1 MNFFVFNDFFSG
13 ILAAGGSTYSRPP
26 ALMSDLTVQWA
37 ALIIFGLAICHTFM
51 AGKILKLSH
60 KFKHDSMSY
69 RLMHILGEVECVFG
83 IWALILVFIMA
94 GLHGKTDVFDY
105 LQNTVDYTEPLLV
118 FVIMTIAAT
127 LPVIYFANRSISAI
141 AAMMPMPKRMGFF
154 FSAMVIGP
162 LLGSFITE
170 PAAMTVTAVIMK
182 NAYFDRGISTKFKY
196 AALSVLFVNISIGG
210 TLTHFAAPPVLMV
223 SAAWSWDMSYMLG
236 TFGWKSAIA
245 VVINA
250 ALLTA
255 MYKKEL
261 LEEPKEDGDKKE
273 MIKIKP
279 FIIVIQLVFLA
290 SVVLFHHDKVI
301 FLAIFVFFLGW
312 CEITASYQEPLKI
325 KSALLVGFFLAGLVV
340 LGKLQ
345 TWWLKPLMDGIDAT
359 TLFVGTTMLT
369 GITDNAALTYLGT
382 QVDGLSIDL
391 KYALVAGAVAGGGLT
406 VIANA
411 PNPAGFGILK
421 DSFGEDGISPVG
433 LLKNSIVPTII
444 AMLCLWFMGA
454 PKEPAGAGS
463 AKALLVDVVE
473 AGKYKV
479 DSKEYDFVTLKD
491 YLKKKAEISGGKLKL
506 VLMLPEEQKHGDHTH
521 AYHVKE
527 LQKLLQDVNSEGV
540 EKVKSGQIILN
551 YDLNPVPSDH

>member
-1 MNFFVFNDFFSG
+1 
-13 ILAAGGSTYSRPP
+13 
-26 ALMSDLTVQWA
+26 
-37 ALIIFGLAICHTFM
+37 
-51 AGKILKLSH
+51 
-60 KFKHDSMSY
+60 
-69 RLMHILGEVECVFG
+69 
-83 IWALILVFIMA
+83 
-94 GLHGKTDVFDY
+94 
-105 LQNTVDYTEPLLV
+105 
-118 FVIMTIAAT
+118 
-127 LPVIYFANRSISAI
+127 
-141 AAMMPMPKRMGFF
+141 
-154 FSAMVIGP
+154 
-162 LLGSFITE
+162 
-170 PAAMTVTAVIMK
+170 
-182 NAYFDRGISTKFKY
+182 
-196 AALSVLFVNISIGG
+196 
-210 TLTHFAAPPVLMV
+210 
-223 SAAWSWDMSYMLG
+223 
-236 TFGWKSAIA
+236 
-245 VVINA
+245 
-250 ALLTA
+250 
-255 MYKKEL
+255 
-261 LEEPKEDGDKKE
+261 
-273 MIKIKP
+273 
-279 FIIVIQLVFLA
+279 
-290 SVVLFHHDKVI
+290 
-301 FLAIFVFFLGW
+301 
-312 CEITASYQEPLKI
+312 
-325 KSALLVGFFLAGLVV
+325 
-340 LGKLQ
+340 
-345 TWWLKPLMDGIDAT
+345 MDGIDAT